1 MISPLQIREK
11 LASAMSRAVA
21 DEFACELPTIEVTPS
36 RNLAYGDLASNSA
49 MPLAGKLKKPPREI
63 ASVMAKAIDD
73 GFPQVEK
80 VSIDGPG
87 FINIAL
93 AKEYLAEF
101 TGSVAENGISQF
113 LPKPGEGKVAL
124 VEFVSSN
131 PTGPLTV
138 GHCRQAVLGD
148 AVSRLLEAL
157 GWEVKRE
164 YYFNDAGKQM
174 ERLAESLAA
183 RYFGLLGISMDIPE
197 GGYQGDYI
205 KDWAAD
211 FQAEKGDSLEWPK
224 DLKLF
229 REYAANRAFVLIRDD
244 LKLLGI
250 TFDRYFAESELI
262 PEGVDDAIS
271 RLKNKGLIYPDADE
285 PSKLWLKLTDIE
297 RPDDRVVVREDGTY
311 TYRMPDIAYH
321 LDKFSRDYDLIVDIF
336 GSDHID
342 TYKDV
347 EAVLANLLGKEI
359 VTSKLKTLLL
369 QFVTLVRGGQKIK
382 MSTRAGNFVT
392 LRNLVDEVGTPDV
405 VKYLFLTR
413 RAEAHMDFDL
423 EITSNQNEENPVYYV
438 QYAFA
443 RISGILRKLDNPES
457 LIILDSIRLS
467 SLLSGERERNLMRL
481 LETIPMRVMA
491 AGIALEPHRISD
503 YLAEIAKAFHS
514 FYQFHKVIDS
524 ENTEITAA
532 RVTLCIAA
540 RSTLNDL
547 LTILG
552 VSAPEKM

>member
-1 MISPLQIREK
+1 LISPLQIREK
-11 LASAMSRAVA
+11 LASAMSQAVA
-21 DEFACELPTIEVTPS
+21 DEFACELPKIEVTPS
-36 RNLAYGDLASNSA
+36 RNLAFGDLASNSA
-49 MPLAGKLKKPPREI
+49 MPLAGKLKKPPRQI

-73 GFPQVEK
+73 GFSQVEK
-80 VSIDGPG
+80 VSVDGPG

-93 AKEYLAEF
+93 SKEYLAGF
-101 TGSVAENGISQF
+101 TGSVAKNGISQF

-148 AVSRLLEAL
+148 AVARLLEAL

-205 KDWAAD
+205 KDWAVD
-211 FQAEKGDSLEWPK
+211 FHAEKGGSLEWPK

-262 PEGVDDAIS
+262 PEGVEDAIS
-271 RLKNKGLIYPDADE
+271 RLKNKGLIYSDIEE
-285 PSKLWLKLTDIE
+285 PSKLWLKLTDID
-297 RPDDRVVVREDGTY
+297 RPDDRVVVRDDGTY

-321 LDKFSRDYDLIVDIF
+321 LDKFARDYDLIVDIF

-392 LRNLVDEVGTPDV
+392 LRDLVDEVGTPDV

-438 QYAFA
+438 QFL
-443 RISGILRKLDNPES
+443 ILCD
-457 LIILDSIRLS
+457 
-467 SLLSGERERNLMRL
+467 
-481 LETIPMRVMA
+481 
-491 AGIALEPHRISD
+491 
-503 YLAEIAKAFHS
+503 
-514 FYQFHKVIDS
+514 
-524 ENTEITAA
+524 
-532 RVTLCIAA
+532 
-540 RSTLNDL
+540 
-547 LTILG
+547 
-552 VSAPEKM
+552 

>member
-11 LASAMSRAVA
+11 LASAMSQAVA
-21 DEFACELPTIEVTPS
+21 DEFACELPKIEVTPS
-36 RNLAYGDLASNSA
+36 RNLAFGDLASNSA
-49 MPLAGKLKKPPREI
+49 MPLAGKFKKPPRQI

-73 GFPQVEK
+73 GFSQVEK
-80 VSIDGPG
+80 VSVDGPG

-93 AKEYLAEF
+93 SKEYLAGF
-101 TGSVAENGISQF
+101 TGSVAKNGISQF

-148 AVSRLLEAL
+148 AVARLLEAL

-205 KDWAAD
+205 KDWAVD
-211 FQAEKGDSLEWPK
+211 FHAEKGGSLEWPK

-262 PEGVDDAIS
+262 PEGVEDAIS
-271 RLKNKGLIYPDADE
+271 RLKNKGLIYSDIEE
-285 PSKLWLKLTDIE
+285 PSKLWLKLTDID
-297 RPDDRVVVREDGTY
+297 RPDDRVVVRDDGTY

-321 LDKFSRDYDLIVDIF
+321 LDKFARDYDLIVDVF

-392 LRNLVDEVGTPDV
+392 LRDLVDEVGTPDV

-443 RISGILRKLDNPES
+443 RISGILRKLDDPES
-457 LIILDSIRLS
+457 LIILDSVRLS
-467 SLLSGERERNLMRL
+467 NLLSGERERNLMRL

-491 AGIALEPHRISD
+491 AGTALEPHRISD
-503 YLAEIAKAFHS
+503 YLAETAKAFHS